1 MRAQWG
7 KCLAGLTS
15 TGRIVSKT
23 VAAALA
29 AGVAVLITLA
39 FAAPASATYVYE
51 TQFGGTGSDIGEF
64 SFPYGIATDSEGNVY
79 VADTENRRIQKF
91 TSSGGYI
98 TQWGSAG
105 SGDGQFGEDADPNTG
120 PRGVATDASDNVY
133 VVDSGN
139 NRIQKFDP
147 DGTFITKWGSPG
159 SGDGQFNQPVG
170 VATDSFGNV
179 FVADSGNN
187 RIQKFE
193 PDGTFMTKWG
203 SPGSG
208 DGQFFHPVSVA
219 ISQFAVYVVDQGNDR
234 IQGFNFEGVF
244 QATAGTS
251 GSGDG
256 EFSAPEGIATDS
268 FNLYVAD
275 SGNNR
280 IQELDPF
287 GSFVTEWGSL
297 GSGDG
302 QFDIMGGVAIDPSV
316 DTTIDSG
323 PTGTIST
330 NQATFTFSG
339 TQIGEVYVVDR
350 QNDRVQK
357 FLSDPNTTP
366 PAKVQCKIDSEPFA
380 DCTSPKTFTGLS
392 DGPHTAT
399 FRAEDA
405 VGNQDATPATRT
417 FTVDTTPPDTTI
429 DSGPTGT
436 IATNQATFT
445 FSGTPAS
452 DTAKVQCKI
461 DSEPFADCTSP
472 KTFTGLSDGP
482 HTATFRAED
491 AVGNQDA
498 TPATRTFTVDTTP
511 PDTTIDSG
519 PTGTIATNQATFT
532 FSGTPASDTAKVQC
546 KIDSEPFADCT
557 SPKTFTGLSDGPH
570 TATFRAEDA
579 VGNQDATP
587 ATRTF
592 TVDTTPPDTTI
603 DSGPTGTIATNQA
616 TFTFSG
622 TPASDTAKIQCQIDS
637 EPFADCTSPKTFTG
651 LSDGPHTAD
660 LQGRGR
666 SRKPGCDPGHP
677 HLHRRHNPT
686 RHHNRLRTDRHHRNR
701 PGHLHL
707 QRHPGLRHR
716 QDPVPDRLRALRRL
730 HDPRRPSPASSTAP
744 TRPRSGPRT
753 QSETR
758 IRPRPPAPSPSTQ
771 PHPTPQSTPDPPAP
785 SQPTRPPSPSAAAPA
800 SDTAKIQCR
809 IDSEPFADCTSP
821 KTFTGLIRRPPHRRV
836 QGRGRSRKPGPDPG
850 HPHLHRRHNPTRHH
864 NRLRTDR
871 HHRNR
876 PGHLHLQRH
885 PGLRH
890 RQGPVPD
897 RLRAL
902 RRLHIPEDLHRPH
915 QTAPTRPS
923 FRAEDAVG
931 NQDPTPATRT
941 FTVDTTPPDT
951 TIDSGPTGTIATNQA
966 TFTFSGTPASDT
978 AKVQCQI
985 DSEPF
990 ADCTSPKTFT
1000 GLSDGPHTATFRA
1013 EDAVGNQDATP
1024 ATRTF
1029 TIDTTVDPPVV
1040 DPPVDPPVVD
1050 PPVDPPVLSILRL
1063 SILRM
1068 AKPRSARSR

>member
-7 KCLAGLTS
+7 RCSAGLTS

-105 SGDGQFGEDADPNTG
+105 SGDGQFGADAFPNTG
-120 PRGVATDASDNVY
+120 PRGVATDSSDNVY

-147 DGTFITKWGSPG
+147 DGNFITKWGSAG
-159 SGDGQFNQPVG
+159 SGDGQFSEPVG

-302 QFDIMGGVAIDPSV
+302 QFDIMGGVAIPPP

-330 NQATFTFSG
+330 NQATFTFSS
-339 TQIGEVYVVDR
+339 TQGNELYVVDR

-357 FLSDPNTTP
+357 FYDDATP
-366 PAKVQCKIDSEPFA
+366 PPANVQCRIDSEPFA
-380 DCTSPKTFTGLS
+380 DCTSPKTFTGLA

-399 FRAEDA
+399 FTFAGAPASRDFTVDTTPPDTTIDSGPSGTIATDQATFTFAGDPASDTNKVQCRIDSEPFADCTSPKTFAGLSDGPHTVEFRAEDT
-405 VGNQDATPATRT
+405 VGNQDATPATRDFTVDTTAPDTTIDSGPTGTTGDSTPSFEFSSEPGATFECRVDSDAFSACSSPETVAALTDGPHTFEVKATDSVGNTDPSPATRT

-436 IATNQATFT
+436 
-445 FSGTPAS
+445 
-452 DTAKVQCKI
+452 
-461 DSEPFADCTSP
+461 
-472 KTFTGLSDGP
+472 
-482 HTATFRAED
+482 
-491 AVGNQDA
+491 
-498 TPATRTFTVDTTP
+498 
-511 PDTTIDSG
+511 
-519 PTGTIATNQATFT
+519 
-532 FSGTPASDTAKVQC
+532 
-546 KIDSEPFADCT
+546 
-557 SPKTFTGLSDGPH
+557 
-570 TATFRAEDA
+570 
-579 VGNQDATP
+579 
-587 ATRTF
+587 
-592 TVDTTPPDTTI
+592 
-603 DSGPTGTIATNQA
+603 
-616 TFTFSG
+616 
-622 TPASDTAKIQCQIDS
+622 
-637 EPFADCTSPKTFTG
+637 
-651 LSDGPHTAD
+651 
-660 LQGRGR
+660 
-666 SRKPGCDPGHP
+666 
-677 HLHRRHNPT
+677 HRRSDPE
-686 RHHNRLRTDRHHRNR
+686 LRV
-701 PGHLHL
+701 L
-707 QRHPGLRHR
+707 
-716 QDPVPDRLRALRRL
+716 LRAGRHLRVPGRQ
-730 HDPRRPSPASSTAP
+730 RR
-744 TRPRSGPRT
+744 
-753 QSETR
+753 
-758 IRPRPPAPSPSTQ
+758 
-771 PHPTPQSTPDPPAP
+771 
-785 SQPTRPPSPSAAAPA
+785 
-800 SDTAKIQCR
+800 
-809 IDSEPFADCTSP
+809 F
-821 KTFTGLIRRPPHRRV
+821 
-836 QGRGRSRKPGPDPG
+836 
-850 HPHLHRRHNPTRHH
+850 
-864 NRLRTDR
+864 
-871 HHRNR
+871 
-876 PGHLHLQRH
+876 
-885 PGLRH
+885 
-890 RQGPVPD
+890 
-897 RLRAL
+897 
-902 RRLHIPEDLHRPH
+902 
-915 QTAPTRPS
+915 
-923 FRAEDAVG
+923 
-931 NQDPTPATRT
+931 
-941 FTVDTTPPDT
+941 
-951 TIDSGPTGTIATNQA
+951 
-966 TFTFSGTPASDT
+966 
-978 AKVQCQI
+978 
-985 DSEPF
+985 
-990 ADCTSPKTFT
+990 
-1000 GLSDGPHTATFRA
+1000 
-1013 EDAVGNQDATP
+1013 
-1024 ATRTF
+1024 
-1029 TIDTTVDPPVV
+1029 
-1040 DPPVDPPVVD
+1040 
-1050 PPVDPPVLSILRL
+1050 LRL
-1063 SILRM
+1063 L
-1068 AKPRSARSR
+1068 KP